1 MRPRFLGTRQY
12 PRVVGGAGSTQR
24 FRAAKSRARVRGQD
38 MLRIDLAGV
47 ISKYIGETERNLSR
61 LLDAAERSNAAL
73 YFDEADNLFGDADG
87 DARARAG
94 KAKRSLLRGARRR
107 RIKVVIGKGI

>member
-12 PRVVGGAGSTQR
+12 PRIVGGAGSTQR

-38 MLRIDLAGV
+38 VLRIDLSLV

-61 LLDAAERSNAAL
+61 LLDKAEQSNVVL
-73 YFDEADNLFGDADG
+73 FFDEADHMFGEAGEDE
-87 DARARAG
+87 RTRAG

-107 RIKVVIGKGI
+107 RIKVVIGKAP

>member
-38 MLRIDLAGV
+38 MLRIDLSLV

-61 LLDAAERSNAAL
+61 LLDRAEQTNVIL
-73 YFDEADNLFGDADG
+73 YFDEADNLFGDSD
-87 DARARAG
+87 DERARTG
-94 KAKRSLLRGARRR
+94 KARRSLLRGARRR
-107 RIKVVIGKGI
+107 RIKVVIGKGS

>member
-38 MLRIDLAGV
+38 VLRIDLSLV

-61 LLDAAERSNAAL
+61 LLDEAEQSNVVL

-87 DARARAG
+87 DARTRAG

-107 RIKVVIGKGI
+107 RIKVVIGKAT

>member
-38 MLRIDLAGV
+38 MLRIDLSLV
-47 ISKYIGETERNLSR
+47 VSKYSGETERNLSR
-61 LLDAAERSNAAL
+61 LLDKAEQANVIL
-73 YFDEADNLFGDADG
+73 YFDEADNLFGDTDE
-87 DARARAG
+87 DERTRAA

-107 RIKVVIGKGI
+107 RIKVVIGKAS